1 MAKARLFIILLI
13 FVIPADFSI
22 AQEMKIPEF
31 MGIYLVDNGETLEL
45 SRNEIFLEGTKG
57 ECAYIDIL
65 TGLKKLSGI
74 NISNNNCN
82 LIVYMESISIDSL
95 KLTKLKFEKDLLL
108 NCVSLMFASKKVI
121 TRINMWVKDED
132 ILYRVAPVE
141 NKKGMYR
148 IAPRE
153 PLEPGVYAL
162 HTGGF
167 IKESNSMPMTA
178 LLYLQKIQEKTQ
190 IYDFSVDIE
199 QYKDNSSQIVSINV
213 SKENADIGHASSAF
227 SASDVFRDQEDGLK
241 HIRDGNY
248 SLAEE
253 SFNRALAV
261 NYPADYEW
269 TLAES
274 HFGLGLAFAY
284 QHKFNDAIREFKTS
298 IRAQYKFAD
307 PYYSLAGVYS
317 LLGSEKEAIEYFEL
331 ALGRGFKNYEFI
343 KNDSDLENIRD
354 NPKYKELMQG
364 K

>member
-1 MAKARLFIILLI
+1 MAKARLLIVLFI
-13 FVIPADFSI
+13 FVIPADFTI
-22 AQEMKIPEF
+22 AQKIKIPEF
-31 MGIYLVDNGETLEL
+31 MGMYLVHNGETLEL
-45 SRNEIFLEGTKG
+45 RENEIGLEFPKAQCPDV
-57 ECAYIDIL
+57 EFI

-74 NISNNNCN
+74 DISDNDCS
-82 LIVYMESISIDSL
+82 LIVYMDSISLDSL
-95 KLTKLKFEKDLLL
+95 KLTKLRFVKDLPLD
-108 NCVSLMFASKKVI
+108 CISLIMLSSKKVN
-121 TRINMWVKDED
+121 TRINMWINDED
-132 ILYRVAPVE
+132 LPYRVAPVE

-162 HTGGF
+162 HTGSF
-167 IKESNSMPMTA
+167 VKRNSSSISLMYNFESIKETMV
-178 LLYLQKIQEKTQ
+178 
-190 IYDFSVDIE
+190 YDFSIDFE
-199 QYKDNSSQIVSINV
+199 QYKDNSPQIVSIYV
-213 SKENADIGHASSAF
+213 RQENADIGHPSSAF

-248 SLAEE
+248 SLSEE
-253 SFNRALAV
+253 SFKRALAV

-284 QHKFNDAIREFKTS
+284 QHKFDDAIREFKTS

-331 ALGRGFKNYEFI
+331 ALGKGFKNYEFI

-354 NPKYKELMQG
+354 NPKYKELMHG